1 MRHLRQAGALLL
13 ALLMTMLLCVP
24 ALAEAPAE
32 PVTILFTHDLHSH
45 LLPAEDEQGRS
56 YGGYA
61 RLKTAID
68 RQKQAH
74 PGAILLDG
82 GDFTMGSLFQTSFL
96 TSAVE
101 LRAMGQLGYDVT
113 TFGNHEF
120 DYGPGGLARML
131 RAAMDSGDPL
141 PLLVEANYLPAEGD
155 NSEGVAALREAMAD
169 YGVADYVLL
178 ERGGVW
184 FAVLGIFGIDADD
197 CSPTSGL
204 TLADRIEAAQRVVD
218 AARADCQSRHGV
230 QPLVVCLSHSG
241 TDGSKGEDYDL
252 AKQVTGID
260 VIVSGHTHETLY
272 QPITVGSTWI
282 VSAGEYAKN
291 LGVLA
296 LNRQPDGQLE
306 LADYQLVPIDDTLPE
321 DPALSA
327 AIAEYKQEVDEDY
340 LSRFGMEF
348 DQVLAENPYRFDSVK
363 DVYATAH
370 ESPLCNLFSDAYKW
384 AVEQVTGEPVDMALT
399 ASGVIRESL
408 PQGSVTVSQVFNA
421 ASLGA
426 GADDVPGGALLSI
439 YLTGSDL
446 KNVLEVDASVYPI
459 MPAAQLFCSGVEY
472 HINTDRMIFNK
483 VDYAVLR
490 RPDGT
495 TEPIENDRLYRVVT
509 GTYAG
514 NMLGSVKEK
523 SFGLLSVI
531 PRTADGTPIDLTR
544 LTDYIVHNDDGSEL
558 KEWYAIATYLQ
569 SMGGEV
575 DARYGAVDGRKVV
588 YASLSP
594 AAMLR
599 NANRFTYAA
608 LALIVLVLLVVALIV
623 RRIVTRRARRANKQ
637 NHKGE
642 TT

>member
-1 MRHLRQAGALLL
+1 M
-13 ALLMTMLLCVP
+13 
-24 ALAEAPAE
+24 
-32 PVTILFTHDLHSH
+32 
-45 LLPAEDEQGRS
+45 
-56 YGGYA
+56 
-61 RLKTAID
+61 
-68 RQKQAH
+68 
-74 PGAILLDG
+74 
-82 GDFTMGSLFQTSFL
+82 
-96 TSAVE
+96 
-101 LRAMGQLGYDVT
+101 
-113 TFGNHEF
+113 
-120 DYGPGGLARML
+120 
-131 RAAMDSGDPL
+131 
-141 PLLVEANYLPAEGD
+141 
-155 NSEGVAALREAMAD
+155 
-169 YGVADYVLL
+169 
-178 ERGGVW
+178 
-184 FAVLGIFGIDADD
+184 
-197 CSPTSGL
+197 
-204 TLADRIEAAQRVVD
+204 
-218 AARADCQSRHGV
+218 
-230 QPLVVCLSHSG
+230 
-241 TDGSKGEDYDL
+241 
-252 AKQVTGID
+252 
-260 VIVSGHTHETLY
+260 
-272 QPITVGSTWI
+272 
-282 VSAGEYAKN
+282 
-291 LGVLA
+291 
-296 LNRQPDGQLE
+296 
-306 LADYQLVPIDDTLPE
+306 
-321 DPALSA
+321 
-327 AIAEYKQEVDEDY
+327 
-340 LSRFGMEF
+340 
-348 DQVLAENPYRFDSVK
+348 
-363 DVYATAH
+363 
-370 ESPLCNLFSDAYKW
+370 
-384 AVEQVTGEPVDMALT
+384 
-399 ASGVIRESL
+399 
-408 PQGSVTVSQVFNA
+408 
-421 ASLGA
+421 
-426 GADDVPGGALLSI
+426 
-439 YLTGSDL
+439 
-446 KNVLEVDASVYPI
+446 LEVDASVYPI